1 MCVCVCVC
9 MRARERERE
18 RAQVLI
24 FVSMIVGGGIMFEA
38 YNKSVPLSSECV
50 LV

>member
-1 MCVCVCVC
+1 MCVCVC
-9 MRARERERE
+9 MYESERERERE

>member
-9 MRARERERE
+9 MRERERE
-18 RAQVLI
+18 RVLI
-24 FVSMIVGGGIMFEA
+24 FVGMIVSGGIMFEA